1 MIMVDQALEK
11 RKKAG
16 NPVRVAMVG
25 AGFMGRA
32 IAHNLL
38 TGVPGM
44 DLVAIANRS
53 LEGARRAYREAGFDS
68 IVTAETRE
76 ELERA
81 VASGRHAVTEDAMLV
96 CEADGI
102 EAIIEVT
109 GQVEFGAQVTL
120 KATEHGKHV
129 ILMNAELDATLG
141 PILKVYA
148 DRAGVVLTDTDGD
161 EPGVAM
167 NLYRF
172 VKTMGY
178 QPVAA
183 GNIKGLIDHYRTP
196 ETQKAFA
203 AKYNQSARMVTSFAD
218 GTKLSLEC
226 AILANATGFHVG
238 KRGMYG
244 PSCADVREAAT
255 LFPVDQLLNGGLVD
269 YVLGAEPRTGAWLL
283 VYYEHPTKKFYLD
296 LFKMGAGPF
305 YCFYTPYHLPPLQ
318 LPSSVAR
325 AVLFHDATVTPLGA
339 PVCDVITAAKRD
351 LKAGEV
357 LDGIGGFTTYGLI
370 ENSEVCQKMDM
381 LPMGLAEGC
390 RLERDVPKDEILSY
404 ADVVLP
410 EGRLV
415 DKLRT
420 EQNHYFAPAARV
432 QSIGR

>member
-11 RKKAG
+11 RKQAG

-32 IAHNLL
+32 IALNIL

-53 LEGARRAYREAGFDS
+53 LDGARRAYCEAGIDS
-68 IVTAETRE
+68 VVTADNRQD
-76 ELERA
+76 LERA
-81 VASGRHAVTEDAMLV
+81 IASGKHAVTEDARLV
-96 CEADGI
+96 CEAEGI

-109 GQVEFGAQVTL
+109 GQVEFGAHVTV
-120 KATEHGKHV
+120 KAIENGKHV

-196 ETQKAFA
+196 DTQRAFA
-203 AKYNQSARMVTSFAD
+203 AKYNQSAHMVTSFAD
-218 GTKLSLEC
+218 GTKISLEC
-226 AILANATGFHVG
+226 TILANATGFRVG

-255 LFPVDQLLNGGLVD
+255 LFPADQLLNGGLVD
-269 YVLGAEPRTGAWLL
+269 YVLGAEPRTGAWVLG
-283 VYYEHPTKKFYLD
+283 YTEHPTKKFYLD

-325 AVLFHDATVTPLGA
+325 AVLFHDATVAPLGA

-357 LDGIGGFTTYGLI
+357 LDGIGGFTSYGLI
-370 ENSEVCQKMDM
+370 ENSDICQTMDM
-381 LPMGLAEGC
+381 LPMGLSQGC
-390 RLERDVPKDEILSY
+390 RLKRDVPKDEILRY

-415 DKLRT
+415 DKLRA
-420 EQNHYFAPAARV
+420 EQNHYFVPAARV